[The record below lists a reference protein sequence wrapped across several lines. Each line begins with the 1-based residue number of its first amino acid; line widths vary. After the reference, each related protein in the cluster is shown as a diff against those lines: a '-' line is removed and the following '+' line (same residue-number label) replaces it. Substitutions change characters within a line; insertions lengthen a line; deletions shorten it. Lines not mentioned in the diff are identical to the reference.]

1 MINAK
6 LKRSLMA
13 FAIVA
18 SLFMTSCSKD
28 DDSKVINGSNNVQT
42 NPIVGTWRTQYTN
55 IYTHDTYAVYYA
67 FGDDFRGITYKVLVV
82 LGTGVGDGPCSA
94 EFNYT
99 IQKLSAEYW
108 KLTMVTKDGSDTT
121 VYDDVYVCGKTLHM
135 GGGVLDKM

>member
-1 MINAK
+1 
-6 LKRSLMA
+6 MA